1 MDPTL
6 TRTIDTLR
14 TAQDALR
21 SEMEV
26 WSLARTV
33 DEARLGHLREAA
45 RSFQE
50 QAHSVL
56 VTMAYQD
63 TPEALQEEVEALVSG
78 FGEVVGQIEAVLA
91 TGRRRR

>member
-6 TRTIDTLR
+6 TQTIDTLR
-14 TAQDALR
+14 TAQEALR

-26 WSLARTV
+26 WALASIL
-33 DEARLGHLREAA
+33 DEARLGHLRETA
-45 RSFQE
+45 RSFQQ

-78 FGEVVGQIEAVLA
+78 FSEVLGQIEAVLV
-91 TGRRRR
+91 TGRRHE